1 MGIVVSGGWL
11 HIIAPV
17 QTAALVPAMVSSP
30 RLWHREVASGAE
42 LGTYLVPHTRY
53 GNRNPDRRDAVDAH
67 KSDLFTFRRRSAAHP
82 LRDVQLSA
90 STD

>member
-17 QTAALVPAMVSSP
+17 QTAALMPAMVSSP

-42 LGTYLVPHTRY
+42 LGTYLVLTLGTAIGIPIGVMLLTRT
-53 GNRNPDRRDAVDAH
+53 NP
-67 KSDLFTFRRRSAAHP
+67 TYFRRKSAAHP